1 MEARVE
7 LHGVL
12 QRLAGARELM
22 LEMSEGATAADVF
35 AQLQGRSAELSKRL
49 EVCACA
55 VGDRLVPRTE
65 PLHDGITLVLIPP
78 VSGG

>member
-12 QRLAGARELM
+12 QRLAGAREMM
-22 LEMSEGATAADVF
+22 LELDEGATAADVF
-35 AQLQGRSAELSKRL
+35 ARLQTHSAELSRRL
-49 EVCACA
+49 AVCACA
-55 VGDRLVPRTE
+55 VGDRLVGRDE

>member
-12 QRLAGARELM
+12 QRLAGVREMM
-22 LEMSEGATAADVF
+22 LELDEGSTAADVF
-35 AQLQGRSAELSKRL
+35 AHLQNHSAELSRRL
-49 EVCACA
+49 ALCACA
-55 VGDRLVPRTE
+55 VGDRLVGRDE